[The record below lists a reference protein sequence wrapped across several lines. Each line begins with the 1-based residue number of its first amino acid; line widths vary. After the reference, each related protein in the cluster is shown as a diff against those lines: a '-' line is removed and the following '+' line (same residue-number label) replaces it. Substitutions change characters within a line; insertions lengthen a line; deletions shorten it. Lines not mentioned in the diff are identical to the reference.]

1 MNESILK
8 YMKYFFDISKVEEKK
23 LLEKLSNIGLYDKQK
38 ILLLMYN
45 KFKNIRKAKNKFNF
59 DSKII
64 LNKAFE
70 KIDNLTNSL
79 KI

>member
-1 MNESILK
+1 MNDSILK

-23 LLEKLSNIGLYDKQK
+23 ILEKLSNIWVSEKQK

-45 KFKNIRKAKNKFNF
+45 KFKNIRKAKKQFNI

-70 KIDNLTNSL
+70 KIDSLTNTL